1 MDPRCTLRPVA
12 DPLAASEPIGTN
24 ASLPLDQRGRWPHQ
38 SKETAA
44 QLHRLLVI
52 ADRDWHSLKT
62 QADRRAAEQLAAA
75 LVHLIS
81 VEAPSSTDGMATR
94 RSAIELTEHALSWLK
109 GERKDPGCPS
119 HGR

>member
-81 VEAPSSTDGMATR
+81 VEAPSSADGMATR
-94 RSAIELTEHALSWLK
+94 RSAIELIEHALSWLK